1 MIYQR
6 FIEDSGIWEIF
17 YSVYGVLYA
26 IIVGFVIVELLS
38 KYEKISQL
46 FEAEINNLQDLRD
59 MILLLN
65 CSKQKKNQILQSI
78 YNYAKWVVTYEW
90 KLMRNHKV
98 KKFDTTPELY
108 EIYRNLYAV
117 EPEKRLDEIAL
128 EIALQKLSDITTN
141 RTDRLVLISQ
151 YLPLHLKV
159 LIEIMSIMLILGL
172 LLIKVNHFFIHFIM
186 IFSLIFSVLFLRNI
200 INDLDNPFE
209 GMWTLKESL
218 FEDFCSSIL
227 SMIKN

>member
-1 MIYQR
+1 
-6 FIEDSGIWEIF
+6 
-17 YSVYGVLYA
+17 
-26 IIVGFVIVELLS
+26 
-38 KYEKISQL
+38 
-46 FEAEINNLQDLRD
+46 

-172 LLIKVNHFFIHFIM
+172 LFIIVNHFFIHFIM
-186 IFSLIFSVLFLRNI
+186 IFSLIFYLHHLTLISNFVLLFRFLKLHLKLMMMLLMNMP
-200 INDLDNPFE
+200 DLPFQ
-209 GMWTLKESL
+209 T
-218 FEDFCSSIL
+218 FY
-227 SMIKN
+227 